1 MGRKFRLTEEQVNML
16 KESGVTLTADLS
28 AANGDVSK
36 AVETTKQ
43 EASQSGI
50 DPKKVNIQ
58 IPATEN
64 KIITKKSIYE
74 NRLNALKKTS
84 TVYSLK
90 DFFKEIK
97 K

>member
-1 MGRKFRLTEEQVNML
+1 MARRIKLTEEQVNML
-16 KESGVTLTADLS
+16 RESGVTVTADLT
-28 AANGDVSK
+28 AAGGDVAK

-43 EASQSGI
+43 EASNSGI

-58 IPATEN
+58 IPATEG

-74 NRLNALKKTS
+74 NRLKALKKNS
-84 TVYSLK
+84 TVYSLR
-90 DFFKEIK
+90 DFMK